1 MVHNIY
7 YVCNWHD
14 NFCTS
19 RLFCPWAGRLLW
31 QLHDILLLPCRQVHD
46 TPSFP
51 VSHVCLGTYQ
61 WCLKCA
67 HWTDYSDFL
76 TFFSPESYILFLAS
90 EFLSLCNHWRAMN
103 VVLQKTVAFTWLFHP
118 LQSTQVLCMRVCVF
132 TCIHTVYECVNSLLE
147 WHLFAGRIFFRVGHD
162 WATSLF
168 HVSLSCIGEG
178 SGNPLQCSCLGNP
191 RDGGAWWAAVY
202 GIAQSWT
209 WLKQLRSSSSR

>member
-14 NFCTS
+14 SFCTS

-51 VSHVCLGTYQ
+51 VSHVCLATYQ
-61 WCLKCA
+61 WCLKCT

-132 TCIHTVYECVNSLLE
+132 TCTHTVYECVNSLLE

-162 WATSLF
+162 WATSLSRF
-168 HVSLSCIGEG
+168 TFMHWRGKWQPTPVFLPGESQGRGSLVGCRLWDRTE
-178 SGNPLQCSCLGNP
+178 L
-191 RDGGAWWAAVY
+191 DTTEA
-202 GIAQSWT
+202 T
-209 WLKQLRSSSSR
+209 